1 MRPPHPN
8 YLNRAFPRL
17 LHMSRVVRDPERALR
32 FIRESPVVH
41 TKTWLEAL
49 QTRQK
54 LLESSPAA
62 NKRGVVFSHNDVKT
76 RNVAPRKTSD
86 SFSAVVFPFKDD
98 PWFLDGYVNSFGRLR
113 VGQLFMDLDRLSGI
127 IANKHCAPAEP
138 VIVTASVDRILLL
151 KRLDDLQEHNVVLW
165 GYVSWTG
172 RSSMEITIHA
182 TSTSASFNG
191 TTPSLEECRGFD
203 SWLVANFTFVA
214 RDPVTQKAFPI
225 NNLVPVTKTELS
237 EFVLA
242 EKYNE
247 RKKGI
252 AKRQALT
259 ISPPSEEES
268 KTIHSLWMEGRSL
281 DVQRAKDG
289 NSVSKAVKKLSM
301 NDTKVQSTGIMQ
313 PQYRNRHSYMIFGG
327 YMMRQTFELAYACAA
342 AFAHLQPRFV
352 SLDTVTFK
360 NPVPVG
366 SVLQFTAFVAYTQPS
381 KRKIQSVNTEN
392 TVHDGCLIQVR
403 VQTTVRDMDK
413 DNHLDAGTFIYSFFV
428 EGDSGYVMI
437 PESYEDM
444 MIFLEGRRLAKQ
456 SQEYLDDIV
465 TVV

>member
-1 MRPPHPN
+1 
-8 YLNRAFPRL
+8 
-17 LHMSRVVRDPERALR
+17 
-32 FIRESPVVH
+32 
-41 TKTWLEAL
+41 
-49 QTRQK
+49 
-54 LLESSPAA
+54 
-62 NKRGVVFSHNDVKT
+62 
-76 RNVAPRKTSD
+76 
-86 SFSAVVFPFKDD
+86 
-98 PWFLDGYVNSFGRLR
+98 
-113 VGQLFMDLDRLSGI
+113 
-127 IANKHCAPAEP
+127 
-138 VIVTASVDRILLL
+138 
-151 KRLDDLQEHNVVLW
+151 
-165 GYVSWTG
+165 
-172 RSSMEITIHA
+172 MEITIHA